1 MKFAAISAIAVAQAQ
16 IVAKPDHWGIIV
28 AGSTGFGNYRHQ
40 ADACHAYQILKKAGI
55 PEDQI
60 IHFNY
65 DDVADSRYQHSDHK
79 GKLFNK
85 PTKAGV
91 ECEDVYAGC
100 NIDFRGR
107 TATAANLLSV
117 MKGDPVAD
125 GTKTLKSDSESK
137 IFFYYADHG
146 APGLVAMPVGQYLY
160 ADKLYETVEYMH

>member
-1 MKFAAISAIAVAQAQ
+1 MKFAALSAIAVAQAG
-16 IVAKPDHWGIIV
+16 ITTKSDHWGIIV

-65 DDVADSRYQHSDHK
+65 DDVADSRYQHEEFK

-91 ECEDVYAGC
+91 EGVDVYDGC
-100 NIDFRGR
+100 KIDFRR
-107 TATAANLLSV
+107 DDATALNLFSV
-117 MKGDPVAD
+117 M
-125 GTKTLKSDSESK
+125 
-137 IFFYYADHG
+137 
-146 APGLVAMPVGQYLY
+146 
-160 ADKLYETVEYMH
+160 